1 MGLIHKEEKH
11 EVKHTSFLSLL
22 GTVFN
27 NISHYFS
34 TAPAKPTVKTL
45 LDPKRAQ
52 NLGACATSTNCLSS
66 EQFSFQLSIESY
78 LGLPRFCFN
87 SLCGWSSIVT
97 PPSQP
102 IKSRTKINSNLV
114 SRVFPRFK
122 QVASFYFE
130 FSLVNDDVLIGSC
143 DNFGFSTLN

>member
-78 LGLPRFCFN
+78 PGLPSFCFN
-87 SLCGWSSIVT
+87 SLCDWSRKLRHHRNQSNQELKSILIW
-97 PPSQP
+97 SLAF
-102 IKSRTKINSNLV
+102 SR
-114 SRVFPRFK
+114 
-122 QVASFYFE
+122 ASIRLPLF
-130 FSLVNDDVLIGSC
+130 
-143 DNFGFSTLN
+143 TLSSHRLMMMF